1 MGSDAMKDELRTT
14 LSNDIGVYRKKA
26 EFYKSHRLFE
36 AAQYANKLADNI
48 ELALTTL
55 PRDDDPPIA

>member
-1 MGSDAMKDELRTT
+1 MKSELRRI
-14 LSNDIGVYRKKA
+14 LSSDIEEYRKKA

-36 AAQYANKLADNI
+36 AADFANKAADNL

-55 PRDDDPPIA
+55 PDENDPQIA

>member
-1 MGSDAMKDELRTT
+1 MSSELRRA
-14 LSNDIGVYRKKA
+14 LSNDIEEYRKKA

-36 AAQYANKLADNI
+36 AAHFANKLADNL

-55 PRDDDPPIA
+55 PDDGPKIA